1 MSGAAKI
8 VLDGG
13 VPCYVEPQPT
23 LPIVSVSA
31 LLRTGAALDPPGKDG
46 LSRVTA
52 RALRLGLDLLGIETI
67 DRM

>member
-52 RALRLGLDLLGIETI
+52 RALRRG
-67 DRM
+67 